1 MNGIILVAFV
11 TATFADFATSF
22 HGVPQ
27 LVKYIPEAFSAVVAL
42 CVLLEG
48 MRTGFSLVAPKYLIV
63 FGLLVF
69 VIVCGVLT
77 NGVGSGPVLSGTRFY
92 LRGIPLFFL
101 PAIARFS
108 DKQIQ
113 QQLKL
118 LLFICLVQLPLAVYQ
133 RWTIFSAGRFSGDDV
148 RGTVGDSGVLSIVLI
163 SAVLIVTGFFMHK
176 RITRGR
182 FLLLCALLLLPTTIN
197 ETKATVILLPIGLLA
212 TLMLTAPSGKRLKL
226 LAGTLIAL
234 VAFGSILVPI
244 YDYMNKDSPFKK
256 ERNIMDFF
264 TNEKQMVDYMQAKK
278 GVAAV
283 GTTKQVRRGDAIE
296 IPFAYISRDPV
307 HFAFGLGLGNVSPST
322 LGQNFVGEYNGLFRS
337 FLLTSFTIFLLEIG
351 VLGTALI
358 FVLYWLLGA
367 DALAL
372 AKAKQGLVSSL
383 AAGWFGIVIVMFVS
397 LFYTLIHTYS
407 ALTYLF
413 WYFSGVVAA
422 HRSQMVMAA
431 TRAVVARRRQTV

>member
-1 MNGIILVAFV
+1 MNGLLLVAFV
-11 TATFADFATSF
+11 TATFADFAASF
-22 HGVPQ
+22 HAVPQ
-27 LVKYIPEAFSAVVAL
+27 LVKYIPEAFSAAIAL
-42 CVLLEG
+42 CVLLQG
-48 MRTGFSLVAPKYLIV
+48 MRTGFSLVAPKYLMV
-63 FGLLVF
+63 FGLLIF
-69 VIVCGVLT
+69 VIVCGILT
-77 NGVGSGPVLSGTRFY
+77 NGVGAGPVLSGARFY

-101 PAIARFS
+101 PAVARFP

-118 LLFICLVQLPLAVYQ
+118 LLFICLIQLPLTIYQ

-148 RGTVGDSGVLSIVLI
+148 RGTVGDSGVLSIILI
-163 SAVLIVTGFFMHK
+163 SAVLILTGFFMYK
-176 RITRGR
+176 RIPRGR
-182 FLLLCALLLLPTTIN
+182 FLILCALLLFPTTIN
-197 ETKATVILLPIGLLA
+197 ETKATVILLPIGLIA
-212 TLMLTAPSGKRLKL
+212 VLMLAGPSGKRLKL

-234 VAFGSILVPI
+234 VLFGSILVPI

-278 GVAAV
+278 GVASV
-283 GTTKQVRRGDAIE
+283 GTTKEVRRGDAIE
-296 IPFAYISRDPV
+296 IPFEYISRDPV
-307 HFAFGLGLGNVSPST
+307 RFAFGLGLGNVSPST

-337 FLLTSFTIFLLEIG
+337 FLLTSFTVFLLEIG

-358 FVLYWLLGA
+358 FLLYWLMGT
-367 DALAL
+367 DALMLAKSKEGMVSAL
-372 AKAKQGLVSSL
+372 AV
-383 AAGWFGIVIVMFVS
+383 GWFGVVVVMFVS

-422 HRSQMVMAA
+422 HRTQMVLAA
-431 TRAVVARRRQTV
+431 HRAVLTRRRQTV